1 MRHKVLQTIQRYQ
14 MVQKGDHVVVAFS
27 GGADS
32 SALLTLLW
40 QLQKEL
46 SITVSACHLNH
57 HLRGE
62 ESNRDEAF
70 VRQFCTEHHIEL
82 SVREIDAQR
91 LAKEQGKSVEALSRE
106 ERYRFFEETAQEFGI
121 STKIA
126 TAHNLNDNAETL
138 LFYLAR
144 GTGLNGLGAIPP
156 VRGNIIRPLIEC
168 SREEIEN
175 FCDEQNILFVTDS
188 TNLTDLYTR
197 NRIRHRIMPEMQ
209 QLNPAFLKSILHLS
223 VTAQAENQ
231 LLDQMCSEEYQRIA
245 LHDRMHAVDRKE
257 FLKLHPAMQRRILLH
272 MMTELSQEPDFC
284 KVREMQQRAL
294 QGSGKTELCYGTALC
309 ADEKSIWIDTAV
321 FYPNQRQPYFEQ
333 PFAEG
338 ETVLFSG
345 KSVWVNFYSAEEY
358 KLFFK
363 KDPSILKN
371 AIDCDK
377 MKNIAVFRQRK
388 DGDRIA
394 VYNKQG
400 SKPLKKMWNEAKT
413 PQEKRWR
420 SVVISDSEGVVW
432 VEGFGVSKRAMPDEN
447 SKMIALIEI
456 KEDNR

>member
-1 MRHKVLQTIQRYQ
+1 M
-14 MVQKGDHVVVAFS
+14 
-27 GGADS
+27 
-32 SALLTLLW
+32 
-40 QLQKEL
+40 
-46 SITVSACHLNH
+46 
-57 HLRGE
+57 
-62 ESNRDEAF
+62 
-70 VRQFCTEHHIEL
+70 
-82 SVREIDAQR
+82 
-91 LAKEQGKSVEALSRE
+91 
-106 ERYRFFEETAQEFGI
+106 
-121 STKIA
+121 
-126 TAHNLNDNAETL
+126 
-138 LFYLAR
+138 
-144 GTGLNGLGAIPP
+144 
-156 VRGNIIRPLIEC
+156 
-168 SREEIEN
+168 
-175 FCDEQNILFVTDS
+175 
-188 TNLTDLYTR
+188 
-197 NRIRHRIMPEMQ
+197 
-209 QLNPAFLKSILHLS
+209 
-223 VTAQAENQ
+223 
-231 LLDQMCSEEYQRIA
+231 
-245 LHDRMHAVDRKE
+245 
-257 FLKLHPAMQRRILLH
+257 
-272 MMTELSQEPDFC
+272 
-284 KVREMQQRAL
+284 

-321 FYPNQRQPYFEQ
+321 FYPNQRQSYFEQ